1 MAWAFY
7 TWIGVARYSRGE
19 YGNYDLGIFVQAAHS
34 WLTLGRPYSDIKG
47 INLLGDHFS
56 PITVL
61 FALAYQ
67 MWADPRALIVAQ
79 SLALALV
86 VAISTWSV
94 ARAGARSVKVGG
106 VALVALLALPQVSA
120 AGFQVH
126 ETALGAPFV
135 LLLAMSVVTGA
146 RRPALVLA
154 LAVLTIKEDAG
165 LMVAGAGAAWFLI
178 HRERRM
184 AAGLAG
190 LGAVG
195 FIVSNAVI
203 LWVNPGHQNPY
214 LRYFTSGDTSGGGL
228 TLEEIGPR
236 LVPFVLYALLA
247 GLRWSPLHLM
257 ALPGLAWRAVS
268 SNELY
273 WSVHLHYDVITAP
286 VALTVLICAIGPSRS
301 QRVGRRILIAAMA
314 LSVLWGASRVVSSQT
329 PWTWRGGMSP
339 HQVAAEQ
346 LAREVP
352 SGTVIVAD
360 QYLGPTLVDSHS
372 VRMLSQ
378 THDATGRFVLLQ
390 PERDTL
396 AAPSCAK
403 RLFIADHDVVGR
415 RADVVLV
422 DLGEPRRFRLPACH
436 EEAERRAAEPR
447 QGTRMTLPVVWRP
460 SSAR

>member
-1 MAWAFY
+1 MTTTRQRLWSAGGAGAVAWAFY

-146 RRPALVLA
+146 RRPALVLT

-228 TLEEIGPR
+228 DSGGDRTTPRPLRALRAAGGVALVSAAPDGPARPRVACR
-236 LVPFVLYALLA
+236 LVQRALLVRA
-247 GLRWSPLHLM
+247 PALRRHHRSGGSDRAHLRD
-257 ALPGLAWRAVS
+257 RAVQES
-268 SNELY
+268 AG
-273 WSVHLHYDVITAP
+273 WTTDPHRRHGP
-286 VALTVLICAIGPSRS
+286 VRPVGCLPRGVVTDAVDMARGDESPP
-301 QRVGRRILIAAMA
+301 GRR
-314 LSVLWGASRVVSSQT
+314 
-329 PWTWRGGMSP
+329 
-339 HQVAAEQ
+339 
-346 LAREVP
+346 
-352 SGTVIVAD
+352 
-360 QYLGPTLVDSHS
+360 
-372 VRMLSQ
+372 
-378 THDATGRFVLLQ
+378 
-390 PERDTL
+390 
-396 AAPSCAK
+396 
-403 RLFIADHDVVGR
+403 
-415 RADVVLV
+415 
-422 DLGEPRRFRLPACH
+422 
-436 EEAERRAAEPR
+436 
-447 QGTRMTLPVVWRP
+447 
-460 SSAR
+460 